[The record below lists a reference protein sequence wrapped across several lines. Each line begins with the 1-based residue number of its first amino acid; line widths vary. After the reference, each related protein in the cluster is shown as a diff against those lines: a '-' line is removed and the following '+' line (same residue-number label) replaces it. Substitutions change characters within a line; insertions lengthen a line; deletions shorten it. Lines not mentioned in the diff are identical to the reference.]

1 MHLRFLFGQLT
12 HCTLASSPPGK
23 PQPYRCGKEDAFFV
37 APSLLAEDT
46 LLTPLILNGK
56 AKFLHINLRIRDL
69 GPGVQLSGKVLM
81 DWVVCV

>member
-1 MHLRFLFGQLT
+1 M
-12 HCTLASSPPGK
+12 
-23 PQPYRCGKEDAFFV
+23 

-81 DWVVCV
+81 DWVVCVKKPWDRYPGFLDTPPQYTLPPARRGLQSCE